1 MSAERTVDAFVAEP
15 GPGDCPRC
23 GKDSCPGDC
32 FRFRRADDVIREP
45 RPRAVVEGAA
55 WSGRTTVLVSES
67 GAGKTFVVLDLA
79 AAVADGRPWHGRA
92 VERGSVAYVSFEGDA
107 LGLRLRA
114 LREAGYT
121 LDDLHVLR
129 ASAPVSP
136 RVERDGTEVA
146 SMGEAQVSTALADLS
161 LALAAQDRPPVL
173 LVIVDTVR
181 ASMTGSEDS
190 SEHVSAYLRAVTRMT
205 AAVPLAAR
213 ALVHHAGWQ
222 DATETR
228 RRRERGSSAFR
239 GNVDATVYLEVASED
254 RAAGVAYLELRALKV
269 RDEDRPAPLRLVRR
283 RVELLATD
291 GDPRRGP
298 ATSCVIERDERTAE
312 DRAAATAGAQ
322 DVQDAKL
329 DDAVLA
335 VVRDHQAQATSV
347 RRIREYV
354 ARGYQDVSAAVAR
367 LLTAGRLLPPE
378 RQRGPYRLPA

>member
-254 RAAGVAYLELRALKV
+254 RAAGVAYLEL
-269 RDEDRPAPLRLVRR
+269 
-283 RVELLATD
+283 LATD